1 MFKKKAKNP
10 DKMGLLNLFKWQS
23 SQVSTACNV
32 LILGYF
38 SIFCTDTLLLDP
50 LIMGIL
56 MVVSQVVSAVAG
68 IFGGYIVD
76 HTNTKIGRGRPFEL
90 AQIGM
95 WVCTWLM
102 FSCPENWQ
110 MGVKYVWAFSM
121 YILVTAV
128 FTTLLNSNDVVYMI
142 RAFPSEKVLIKLNS
156 FGSIITS
163 AVAFIFNIL
172 FPILMATYS
181 HQAGG
186 WGKLAAIF
194 GIPLLA
200 IGMIRFFTVKEV
212 NNVDVSAQAEG
223 DKLNFKECVTAIS
236 HNKYMLRLA
245 LIALIAGFVSN
256 LGVGV
261 YYFRYIVGNEGLMGV
276 TAAAT
281 ILALPVMFFV
291 PLLSKKF
298 SIARL
303 TLVGYGLMAVN
314 YVIYFLA
321 GANIPLLMLAIILS
335 GIGSLPASYLGPMLQ
350 LDCATYNEYQGYER
364 MEGTLG
370 SIKGVANRIGSAL
383 GGGAMGVA
391 LSLVAYD
398 PNNITPAALTAIRMM
413 ASIVPLVLYIVI
425 IVIMAGYNLD
435 KRMPEINKA
444 VEARRAE
451 AAAKTAAKAE
461 GEAQA

>member
-32 LILGYF
+32 LILGF
-38 SIFCTDTLLLDP
+38 FTIFCTDTLLLDP
-50 LIMGIL
+50 LIVGGL

-68 IFGGYIVD
+68 LFGGYIVD

-110 MGVKYVWAFSM
+110 MGVKYVWVFSM

-128 FTTLLNSNDVVYMI
+128 FTTLLNSNDVVYMV
-142 RAFPSEKVLIKLNS
+142 RAFPSEKVLLKLNS

-163 AVAFIFNIL
+163 AVAMIFNIL

-200 IGMIRFFTVKEV
+200 IGMIRFFTIKEV

-223 DKLNFKECVTAIS
+223 DKINFKECVIAIS

-245 LIALIAGFVSN
+245 IIALIGGFVSKM
-256 LGVGV
+256 GVGV

-276 TAAAT
+276 TSAVT

-291 PLLSKKF
+291 PLLAKKF
-298 SIARL
+298 SVARI
-303 TLVGYGLMAVN
+303 TLVGYIMMAVS
-314 YVIYFLA
+314 YLIYFFA
-321 GANIPLLMLAIILS
+321 GANIPLLMVSIVLA
-335 GIGSLPASYLGPMLQ
+335 GVGSLPSSYLGPMLQ

-370 SIKGVANRIGSAL
+370 SIKGVAGQIGGAL

-398 PNNITPAALTAIRMM
+398 PTNITPAVLTTIRLM
-413 ASIVPLVLYIVI
+413 ASLVPMAFYVI
-425 IVIMAGYNLD
+425 IVIIMLGYNLD
-435 KRMPEINKA
+435 KRMPEINKV

-461 GEAQA
+461 GETRA

>member
-1 MFKKKAKNP
+1 
-10 DKMGLLNLFKWQS
+10 
-23 SQVSTACNV
+23 
-32 LILGYF
+32 
-38 SIFCTDTLLLDP
+38 
-50 LIMGIL
+50 
-56 MVVSQVVSAVAG
+56 
-68 IFGGYIVD
+68 
-76 HTNTKIGRGRPFEL
+76 
-90 AQIGM
+90 
-95 WVCTWLM
+95 
-102 FSCPENWQ
+102 
-110 MGVKYVWAFSM
+110 
-121 YILVTAV
+121 
-128 FTTLLNSNDVVYMI
+128 
-142 RAFPSEKVLIKLNS
+142 
-156 FGSIITS
+156 
-163 AVAFIFNIL
+163 
-172 FPILMATYS
+172 
-181 HQAGG
+181 
-186 WGKLAAIF
+186 
-194 GIPLLA
+194 
-200 IGMIRFFTVKEV
+200 
-212 NNVDVSAQAEG
+212 
-223 DKLNFKECVTAIS
+223 
-236 HNKYMLRLA
+236 MLRLSI
-245 LIALIAGFVSN
+245 IALIAGFVSN

-370 SIKGVANRIGSAL
+370 SIKGVASRIGSAL

-425 IVIMAGYNLD
+425 IILMAGYDLD
-435 KRMPEINKA
+435 KRMPEINKV

>member
-38 SIFCTDTLLLDP
+38 NIFCTDTLLLDP

-200 IGMIRFFTVKEV
+200 IG
-212 NNVDVSAQAEG
+212 
-223 DKLNFKECVTAIS
+223 
-236 HNKYMLRLA
+236 
-245 LIALIAGFVSN
+245 LIDRKST
-256 LGVGV
+256 
-261 YYFRYIVGNEGLMGV
+261 R
-276 TAAAT
+276 
-281 ILALPVMFFV
+281 
-291 PLLSKKF
+291 
-298 SIARL
+298 
-303 TLVGYGLMAVN
+303 
-314 YVIYFLA
+314 
-321 GANIPLLMLAIILS
+321 
-335 GIGSLPASYLGPMLQ
+335 
-350 LDCATYNEYQGYER
+350 
-364 MEGTLG
+364 
-370 SIKGVANRIGSAL
+370 
-383 GGGAMGVA
+383 
-391 LSLVAYD
+391 
-398 PNNITPAALTAIRMM
+398 
-413 ASIVPLVLYIVI
+413 
-425 IVIMAGYNLD
+425 
-435 KRMPEINKA
+435 
-444 VEARRAE
+444 
-451 AAAKTAAKAE
+451 
-461 GEAQA
+461 